1 MADVF
6 ISYARSRA
14 ADAAAISELL
24 RAAGYDVWRDNQL
37 PAHRTYGEVI
47 EETLASAKAVLVL
60 WSAEAAASQ
69 WVRSEADRARLSG
82 KLVQLSLDGARLP
95 MPFDQIQCPNLS
107 GWRGEATTAE
117 WRTVAASLA
126 EIVGRPSGRARPHP
140 QATPQGQ
147 RPAICVL
154 PFSNMSGDLDQE
166 YFSDGI
172 SEDIITDLS
181 KVSALSVTA
190 RNTAFTFKGRSVD
203 VPEIARRLG
212 VSHVLEGSVRKAGG
226 RVRITAQL
234 IDGQAGDH
242 LWAERWDRDLTD
254 IFAVQ
259 DEISQAIVAA
269 LKLKLLPEEKKAL
282 GARGTE
288 SARAYDLFLEARQL
302 FASGN
307 LGDPRCEERILAL
320 ARQALAIDPD
330 YARAWALIARVQA
343 SLRFRYGRPGEDG
356 SQAAEKALAIEP
368 ALAEPHAVKARAL
381 AEQGRAQEAMAEIE
395 TALRLDPDSYE
406 VNISAGYIAFR
417 QRRFETAIGHY
428 LAASRLMEGDYH
440 SPGTLLSCYE
450 AIGDGRGAKES
461 ARLSL
466 ARAEAAVAEDATNGS
481 AMGFAVVA
489 LTTLGESERARD
501 WIARALAADP
511 ANLNMRYNLACAMC
525 GRLGDS
531 EAAIDLLEPVL
542 AAATETWL
550 NHIKIDPDLD
560 ALRGEARFQGQITA
574 AETRLATQA

>member
-24 RAAGYDVWRDNQL
+24 RAAGYDVWRDDQL

-95 MPFDQIQCPNLS
+95 MPFDQIQCPDLS
-107 GWRGEATTAE
+107 SWARDATAAE
-117 WRTVAASLA
+117 WRIVTASLT
-126 EIVGRPSGRARPHP
+126 EIAGRPAGRDGPRPR
-140 QATPQGQ
+140 ATPQGQ

-203 VPEIARRLG
+203 VPEIARRLDVG
-212 VSHVLEGSVRKAGG
+212 HVLEGSVRKAGG

-242 LWAERWDRDLTD
+242 LWAERWDRELTD

-269 LKLKLLPEEKKAL
+269 LKLKLLPEEKEAL
-282 GARGTE
+282 GARGTD

-320 ARQALAIDPD
+320 ARRALTIDPD

-356 SQAAEKALAIEP
+356 SQAAEKALALEP
-368 ALAEPHAVKARAL
+368 ALAEPHAVKARGL

-417 QRRFETAIGHY
+417 QRRFEAAIGHY
-428 LAASRLMEGDYH
+428 LAASRLMKGDYH

-450 AIGDGRGAKES
+450 AIGDARGAEEA
-461 ARLSL
+461 ARMSL

-481 AMGFAVVA
+481 AMG
-489 LTTLGESERARD
+489 
-501 WIARALAADP
+501 
-511 ANLNMRYNLACAMC
+511 
-525 GRLGDS
+525 
-531 EAAIDLLEPVL
+531 
-542 AAATETWL
+542 
-550 NHIKIDPDLD
+550 
-560 ALRGEARFQGQITA
+560 
-574 AETRLATQA
+574 